1 MTQGL
6 LSSLRIDLELR
17 KSRLPRVG
25 GNTVN
30 RFPWIV
36 FLFVYLFIFLRW
48 EGNTVDHV
56 SLDGDR
62 REEEDGHDEVKKE
75 EEKLFGCN
83 PPNSNLSSTE
93 FVFKEQRA
101 PENVPGGGAPSA
113 LVAPPALEEHQQ
125 ARCP

>member
-1 MTQGL
+1 M
-6 LSSLRIDLELR
+6 
-17 KSRLPRVG
+17 G
-25 GNTVN
+25 GNSVN

-36 FLFVYLFIFLRW
+36 FFICSFSIFFLRW

-83 PPNSNLSSTE
+83 SPNSNLSSAE
-93 FVFKEQRA
+93 LVFKEQRA